1 MKVPEDLKDPEVV
14 QVQSLVLKSLFGPL
28 GSRMSRIEQ
37 VSQAMFELKNLESPE
52 ELIEVFIYGSQ
63 NNKIRAKWMLQSM
76 AERYHLRQQKG
87 ESL

>member
-1 MKVPEDLKDPEVV
+1 
-14 QVQSLVLKSLFGPL
+14 
-28 GSRMSRIEQ
+28 MSHIEQ

-52 ELIEVFIYGSQ
+52 ELIEVFIYSSQ
-63 NNKIRAKWMLQSM
+63 NIKVRAKWLLQSM